1 MDRRLSKLIDDYQRR
16 VAEAITLLEQAG
28 IRRPVTNIEWE
39 AMDVPGGGSL
49 ANGFTYFKHGF
60 GCAVG
65 GPTWGVDFDFGDEGQ
80 IDGVDAGRL
89 YFFARKRLPDYG
101 FDSEE
106 DIWLAVK
113 EAADAGEL
121 RFSGNILYYVTESGR
136 RAMLGDAG

>member
-1 MDRRLSKLIDDYQRR
+1 
-16 VAEAITLLEQAG
+16 
-28 IRRPVTNIEWE
+28 
-39 AMDVPGGGSL
+39 
-49 ANGFTYFKHGF
+49 
-60 GCAVG
+60 VG

-80 IDGVDAGRL
+80 IDGFDAGRL
-89 YFFARKRLPDYG
+89 CLFARKRLPDYG